1 MKKLISI
8 LLVICYAVL
17 CVACGGCNRQQQAQT
32 FTPTHKDGYVY
43 VCMGKSATKYHSY
56 KECRGLGNCKSTI
69 AKMPEA
75 DAQKMGRTRCNL
87 CY

>member
-8 LLVICYAVL
+8 LLVICCVVL
-17 CVACGGCNRQQQAQT
+17 CVACGGCRRQQSQT
-32 FTPTHKDGYVY
+32 STLVYPAYVY